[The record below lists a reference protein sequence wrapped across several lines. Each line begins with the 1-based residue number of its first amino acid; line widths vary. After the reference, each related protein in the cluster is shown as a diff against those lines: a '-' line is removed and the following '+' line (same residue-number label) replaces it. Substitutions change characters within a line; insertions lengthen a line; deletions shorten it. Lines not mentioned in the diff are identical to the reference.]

1 MAATPVRL
9 WLALIIL
16 TGLSVALVWAL
27 PDEALARPVFQSPL
41 TDQPPTVTPT
51 LTVTDT
57 RQVAPM
63 QLPASPAV
71 NPGSTAAPALPAE
84 APMAAPPAGE
94 RKAPGFLPPPTRSA
108 QGSRPQT
115 LLPGPGQ
122 PLVAPPAPMP
132 RPTPTPTGATDD
144 ASSLARLIDTAIIA
158 LSYVWLCCGI
168 FVLVAVT
175 LGLVWLARGRGR
187 A

>member
-9 WLALIIL
+9 WLALTIL

-41 TDQPPTVTPT
+41 TDRPPTMPPT

-57 RQVAPM
+57 RQVAPT
-63 QLPASPAV
+63 QLPAP
-71 NPGSTAAPALPAE
+71 PAE

-94 RKAPGFLPPPTRSA
+94 RKAPGFLPPPTLSA

-175 LGLVWLARGRGR
+175 LGLVWLARGR